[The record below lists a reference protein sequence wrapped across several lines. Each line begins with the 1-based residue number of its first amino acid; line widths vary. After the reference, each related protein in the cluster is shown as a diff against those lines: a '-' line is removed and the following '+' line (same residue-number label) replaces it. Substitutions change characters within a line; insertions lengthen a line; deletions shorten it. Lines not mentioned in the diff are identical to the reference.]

1 MVRGE
6 SAGSRSPPTGG
17 IFGRA
22 TASAVVPVKVTR
34 RVLCP
39 LVSCRGQPAVPEP
52 RGDVAL
58 HKVLARLRTF
68 APRFDEPSASEME
81 SDADAATVPTL
92 PVFRPIIAIPP
103 SRDASEDEA
112 PVVPPR
118 PPRLHRSRPSDDS
131 HSSTA
136 DVADSTADGKR
147 SRKIRSPSEELR
159 RHRRPTRRHQDA
171 APGRTFVAD
180 VLSELEC
187 QVCVAP
193 LFDPVT
199 TPCGHSFC
207 AKCLARSLDHSA
219 RCPLCRTDLP
229 GFAFFHAHPLNL
241 AVHAIMT
248 EPFGA
253 VYQERKA
260 ANERDERGLASMDT
274 PIFVCTLAF
283 PTIVTFLR
291 IFEPRYRL
299 MMRRV
304 MESESREFGMVM
316 PGTAQ
321 GGMAEYGTMLRVV
334 DLRLQDDGRSVVE
347 TVGTTRFRI
356 LEHGQLDG
364 YTVGRV
370 ERVDDIPPDAEAALE
385 AAAMARIG
393 DGVTPELSTE
403 RLVAICHEFI
413 ELLRSGSAPWLVQRL
428 NNTYGPPPT
437 AVSDFS
443 FWMAAVLP
451 IDESEK
457 VHLLKITS
465 SRLRLRLLVHWITQ
479 MRSSWW
485 FNGCSIS

>member
-1 MVRGE
+1 
-6 SAGSRSPPTGG
+6 
-17 IFGRA
+17 
-22 TASAVVPVKVTR
+22 
-34 RVLCP
+34 
-39 LVSCRGQPAVPEP
+39 
-52 RGDVAL
+52 
-58 HKVLARLRTF
+58 
-68 APRFDEPSASEME
+68 
-81 SDADAATVPTL
+81 
-92 PVFRPIIAIPP
+92 
-103 SRDASEDEA
+103 
-112 PVVPPR
+112 
-118 PPRLHRSRPSDDS
+118 
-131 HSSTA
+131 
-136 DVADSTADGKR
+136 
-147 SRKIRSPSEELR
+147 
-159 RHRRPTRRHQDA
+159 
-171 APGRTFVAD
+171 
-180 VLSELEC
+180 
-187 QVCVAP
+187 
-193 LFDPVT
+193 
-199 TPCGHSFC
+199 
-207 AKCLARSLDHSA
+207 
-219 RCPLCRTDLP
+219 
-229 GFAFFHAHPLNL
+229 
-241 AVHAIMT
+241 
-248 EPFGA
+248 
-253 VYQERKA
+253 
-260 ANERDERGLASMDT
+260 
-274 PIFVCTLAF
+274 
-283 PTIVTFLR
+283 
-291 IFEPRYRL
+291 

-457 VHLLKITS
+457 VRPCAWATPLTRSGAPAQDHEFATAPSTS
-465 SRLRLRLLVHWITQ
+465 CVGLPLVVLTRPVVHWITQ
-479 MRSSWW
+479 MRSSWSV
-485 FNGCSIS
+485 GCLGDETDRAGGSTDARSASPVAILLF